1 MRYLVIMWTG
11 AAVYFIAGIHI
22 MKSRKPARLSIF
34 TEIPSDRVTDLA
46 AYNREVGKMWRVL
59 SAVFFAGG
67 IAEGFKPAFSLLIF
81 ALFCTLG
88 VGVSA
93 WRQSKIEEK
102 YLVR

>member
-1 MRYLVIMWTG
+1 MGSSSAWAVGVG
-11 AAVYFIAGIHI
+11 AGAG
-22 MKSRKPARLSIF
+22 AC
-34 TEIPSDRVTDLA
+34 
-46 AYNREVGKMWRVL
+46 VGEGGWV
-59 SAVFFAGG
+59 SFSFAG